1 MLSMVSVRFAD
12 GNASPLPVCQ
22 QKNWHRQGSSDP
34 ILPYNKFIN
43 ARHPMQ
49 LQTSATQIDFY
60 PVAGG
65 KRFVKRVIWHPGAE
79 SEMISFSTVVKTDA
93 MYSIRNLIANGAE
106 VTDFN
111 TEAYQGDDYSPV
123 YC

>member
-1 MLSMVSVRFAD
+1 
-12 GNASPLPVCQ
+12 
-22 QKNWHRQGSSDP
+22 
-34 ILPYNKFIN
+34 
-43 ARHPMQ
+43 MQ
-49 LQTSATQIDFY
+49 LLTSATQIDFY

-79 SEMISFSTVVKTDA
+79 SEMTSFSTRVKSDA
-93 MYSIRNLIANGAE
+93 LYDIRNYLANGAE

-111 TEAYQGDDYSPV
+111 TEAYDGVDYSPV

>member
-1 MLSMVSVRFAD
+1 MPYYTSNQ
-12 GNASPLPVCQ
+12 GNA
-22 QKNWHRQGSSDP
+22 
-34 ILPYNKFIN
+34 
-43 ARHPMQ
+43 PMQ
-49 LQTSATQIDFY
+49 LQNSATQVDFF